1 MTHEQNAIE
10 LVRTRPVDPVAGM
23 PLPPS
28 GPAALPSAET
38 VQSWVEFYMI
48 EAIGPLFPD
57 RGNHPN
63 LYVTAE
69 IWTLIL
75 NHIANMGVYYKAC
88 RAAGISLRYFEK
100 LREQH
105 PILEELVQDAMA
117 VYRQRLVEVVHERA
131 VNGVEE
137 EVYYQ
142 GQVCGSIRHYSD
154 NLLAMLIKRH
164 LPEFRDHSTAD
175 VNVNG
180 GVLVVH
186 QPAQSRED
194 WLAERRKAE
203 AIPAEV
209 VKRDGQ

>member
-1 MTHEQNAIE
+1 MTQDQNAIQI
-10 LVRTRPVDPVAGM
+10 VQTRPPDATALAPMTTA
-23 PLPPS
+23 
-28 GPAALPSAET
+28 PAAVYPSAET
-38 VQSWVEFYMI
+38 TSSWVEFYTI
-48 EAIGPLFPD
+48 DAIKPLFPD

-63 LYVTAE
+63 LHVTAE
-69 IWTLIL
+69 IWTLIM
-75 NHIANMGVYYKAC
+75 NHIANIGVYYKAC

-100 LREQH
+100 MREAW
-105 PILEELVQDAMA
+105 PVLDDLTQDAMA
-117 VYRQRLVEVVHERA
+117 VYRQKLIEIVHERA

-142 GQVCGSIRHYSD
+142 GRPCGSVRHYSD
-154 NLLAMLIKRH
+154 QLLAMLIKRH

-186 QPAQSRED
+186 QPAQSREE